1 MMIIL
6 RKSDKEISLHH
17 DNLEG
22 NAVAILVL
30 ISGSNSSGKSIY
42 AEQLIAKTTGA
53 RYYIATMRPC
63 TEDNHR
69 RVEKHRAQRQGLGF
83 DTLECPYQIGNAP
96 ISPDGVVLLE
106 DVSNL
111 LANAMFEKGGSSD
124 SVFRD
129 ICALADRCRI
139 LVVVTIAGLKD
150 DGYDEETVAYINGLN
165 KINQK
170 LFDKASV
177 AISMREG
184 TPVYQKGDAHV
195 LI

>member
-1 MMIIL
+1 M
-6 RKSDKEISLHH
+6 
-17 DNLEG
+17 
-22 NAVAILVL
+22 AILVL
-30 ISGSNSSGKSIY
+30 ISGSNNSGKSLY
-42 AEQLIAKTTGA
+42 AEQLIAKTVGD
-53 RYYIATMRPC
+53 RYYMATMLPC

-69 RVEKHRAQRQGLGF
+69 RIEKHRAQRQGLGF
-83 DTLECPYQIGNAP
+83 DTLECPYQIGNA
-96 ISPDGVVLLE
+96 SVSSDGVVLLE

-150 DGYDEETVAYINGLN
+150 DGYDEETAAYINGLN
-165 KINQK
+165 DINRK
-170 LFDKASV
+170 LFEKASI
-177 AISMREG
+177 AISMQDG

-195 LI
+195 LV

>member
-1 MMIIL
+1 M
-6 RKSDKEISLHH
+6 
-17 DNLEG
+17 
-22 NAVAILVL
+22 AILVL
-30 ISGSNSSGKSIY
+30 ISGSNNSGKSIY
-42 AEQLIAKTTGA
+42 AEQLIAKTIGK
-53 RYYIATMRPC
+53 RYYIATMLPF

-69 RVEKHRAQRQGLGF
+69 RIEKHRAQRQGLGF
-83 DTLECPYQIGNAP
+83 DTLECPYQIDDV
-96 ISPDGVVLLE
+96 SVSSDGVVLLE

-124 SVFRD
+124 SVLRD

-150 DGYDEETVAYINGLN
+150 DGYDEETAAYINGLN
-165 KINQK
+165 DINRK
-170 LFDKASV
+170 LFEKASI
-177 AISMREG
+177 AISMQDG

>member
-1 MMIIL
+1 M
-6 RKSDKEISLHH
+6 
-17 DNLEG
+17 
-22 NAVAILVL
+22 AIFVL
-30 ISGSNSSGKSIY
+30 ISGSNNSGKSLY
-42 AEQLIAKTTGA
+42 AEQLIAKTAGE

-69 RVEKHRAQRQGLGF
+69 RIEKHRAQRQGLGF
-83 DTLECPYQIGNAP
+83 DTLECPYQIGDV
-96 ISPDGVVLLE
+96 SVSSDGVVLLE

-111 LANAMFEKGGSSD
+111 LANAMFEKGGSSE

>member
-1 MMIIL
+1 M
-6 RKSDKEISLHH
+6 
-17 DNLEG
+17 
-22 NAVAILVL
+22 AILVL
-30 ISGSNSSGKSIY
+30 ISGSNNSGKSIY
-42 AEQLIAKTTGA
+42 AEQLIAKTVGK

-63 TEDNHR
+63 TEDNYR
-69 RVEKHRAQRQGLGF
+69 RIEKHRAQRQGLGF
-83 DTLECPYQIGNAP
+83 DTLECPYQVGNVS
-96 ISPDGVVLLE
+96 ISSHGVVLLE

-129 ICALADRCRI
+129 ICALADRCWI
-139 LVVVTIAGLKD
+139 LVAVTITGLKD

-165 KINQK
+165 IINQK

-177 AISMREG
+177 AISMQEG

-195 LI
+195 LV

>member
-1 MMIIL
+1 M
-6 RKSDKEISLHH
+6 
-17 DNLEG
+17 
-22 NAVAILVL
+22 AILVL
-30 ISGSNSSGKSIY
+30 ISGSNNSGKSIY
-42 AEQLIAKTTGA
+42 AEQLIAKTVGK

-63 TEDNHR
+63 TEDNYR
-69 RVEKHRAQRQGLGF
+69 RIEKHRAQRQGLGF
-83 DTLECPYQIGNAP
+83 DTLECPYQVGNVS
-96 ISPDGVVLLE
+96 ISSHGVVLLE

-150 DGYDEETVAYINGLN
+150 DGYGKETVAYINGLN
-165 KINQK
+165 EINQK

-177 AISMREG
+177 AISMQEG
-184 TPVYQKGDAHV
+184 TPVYQKGDAYV

>member
-1 MMIIL
+1 M
-6 RKSDKEISLHH
+6 
-17 DNLEG
+17 
-22 NAVAILVL
+22 AVLVL
-30 ISGSNSSGKSIY
+30 ISGSNNSGKSVY
-42 AEQLIAKTTGA
+42 AEQLIARTSGS

-69 RVEKHRAQRQGLGF
+69 RIEKHRAQRKGLGF
-83 DTLECPYQIGNAP
+83 ETLECPCQIGDAP
-96 ISPDGVVLLE
+96 ISADGVVLLE

-111 LANAMFEKGGSSD
+111 LANAMFEKGGSVD

-139 LVVVTIAGLKD
+139 LVAVTITGLKD

-165 KINQK
+165 EINQK

-177 AISMREG
+177 AVSMQDG

-195 LI
+195 LV